1 MFEVLEG
8 SQVDIRCGM
17 PLMREPFGDRHFP
30 VKEDLEPVADVAE
43 IDYADYGIA
52 AYAQHFLEQPVRI
65 YHLLQCA

>member
-1 MFEVLEG
+1 
-8 SQVDIRCGM
+8 
-17 PLMREPFGDRHFP
+17 MREPFGDRHFP

>member
-17 PLMREPFGDRHFP
+17 PLMREPFGDRHFS

-43 IDYADYGIA
+43 IDYADYSISWSSRCGYTISCNV
-52 AYAQHFLEQPVRI
+52 HDRI
-65 YHLLQCA
+65 T